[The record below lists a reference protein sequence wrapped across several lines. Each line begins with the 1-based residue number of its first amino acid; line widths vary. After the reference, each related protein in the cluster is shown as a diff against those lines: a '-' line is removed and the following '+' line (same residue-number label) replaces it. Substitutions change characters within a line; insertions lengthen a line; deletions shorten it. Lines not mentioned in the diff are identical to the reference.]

1 MPVGT
6 VLGVF
11 TIIVLTRESVREL
24 FSAGPGVEPQ
34 SF

>member
-11 TIIVLTRESVREL
+11 TIILLTRYDVQAAYGENPEN
-24 FSAGPGVEPQ
+24 
-34 SF
+34 